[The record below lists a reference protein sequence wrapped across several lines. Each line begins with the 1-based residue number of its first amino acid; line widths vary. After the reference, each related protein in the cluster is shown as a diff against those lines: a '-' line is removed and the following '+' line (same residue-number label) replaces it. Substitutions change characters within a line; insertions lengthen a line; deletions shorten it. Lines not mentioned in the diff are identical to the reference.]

1 MAVTITYSEDVKG
14 WTSFK
19 SYIPEIGMTMNNQ
32 YYTMKN
38 GELYIHHSENV
49 DRNTFYGAYEQSSV
63 SVLLNQAP
71 SLIKSFKTL
80 GYEGTQSKVDAF
92 DTVAVP
98 GTTGTYGDAQYYN
111 LNEKRG
117 WYTKIIKTDKQEG
130 NINEFIEKEG
140 KWFNY
145 IKGQST
151 NLTNL
156 DTREFSVQ
164 GLGSEWMGWTL
175 DGNGGDPPSPP
186 PPPPPP
192 QPPPPQ
198 PPLSLIQIAW
208 TLTEPTTYDGML
220 QNNGRIDLLVTGGT
234 GNYSYAWSDGST
246 GASITG
252 LGVGPV
258 AVAVDDG
265 NSQWDNQWFIGSST
279 SPVLTG
285 TATGTLI

>member
-49 DRNTFYGAYEQSSV
+49 DRNTFYGVYEQSSV

-145 IKGQST
+145 IKGKPLQI
-151 NLTNL
+151 N
-156 DTREFSVQ
+156 
-164 GLGSEWMGWTL
+164 GLGGIILE
-175 DGNGGDPPSPP
+175 
-186 PPPPPP
+186 
-192 QPPPPQ
+192 
-198 PPLSLIQIAW
+198 
-208 TLTEPTTYDGML
+208 
-220 QNNGRIDLLVTGGT
+220 
-234 GNYSYAWSDGST
+234 
-246 GASITG
+246 
-252 LGVGPV
+252 
-258 AVAVDDG
+258 
-265 NSQWDNQWFIGSST
+265 
-279 SPVLTG
+279 
-285 TATGTLI
+285 